1 MNHLQDKD
9 VRSAYVD
16 ALLQEVRIVMQS
28 LATHRI
34 SSLETRN
41 KEIQDEL
48 DSLIQTGKRNDE
60 KFHWLTTTV
69 LALYDVGNWIHLEEI
84 LRDVL
89 SGRDNIDAARLYMW
103 NFESNPDLNCVRSA
117 TELGTLQERTQTLT
131 SSIFETTRPEDYER
145 IFEKQPTS
153 VTSVAFVPIS
163 FETVRGVLVIGS
175 VDPLHF
181 SLSMSTLFLDFLG
194 DVLGRVVNKIV

>member
-1 MNHLQDKD
+1 M
-9 VRSAYVD
+9 S
-16 ALLQEVRIVMQS
+16 S

-34 SSLETRN
+34 FSLEARN

-69 LALYDVGNWIHLEEI
+69 LALYDVEDWNHLDEI

-89 SGRDNIDAARLYMW
+89 SGRDQIDAARLYLW
-103 NFESNPDLNCVRSA
+103 DLDSNPDLNCIRSA
-117 TELGTLQERTQTLT
+117 QDLGKLEKRTQTLST
-131 SSIFETTRPEDYER
+131 SICETTRPNDYELV
-145 IFEKQPTS
+145 FEKHPNT

-163 FETVRGVLVIGS
+163 FEGVRGVLAIGS
-175 VDPLHF
+175 IDPLHF
-181 SLSMSTLFLDFLG
+181 SLTMSTLFLDFLG
-194 DVLGRVVNKIV
+194 DVLGRVVNKILQ

>member
-1 MNHLQDKD
+1 MP
-9 VRSAYVD
+9 
-16 ALLQEVRIVMQS
+16 S

-34 SSLETRN
+34 SSLEARN

-60 KFHWLTTTV
+60 KFLWLTTTV
-69 LALYDVGNWIHLEEI
+69 LALYDVGNWIHLDEI

-103 NFESNPDLNCVRSA
+103 NFESKPDLTCVRSA
-117 TELGTLQERTQTLT
+117 SELGTLQERTHTLT
-131 SSIFETTRPEDYER
+131 SSICETTRPEDYER
-145 IFEKQPTS
+145 IFEKQPTR

-163 FETVRGVLVIGS
+163 FESVRGVLAIGS
-175 VDPLHF
+175 ADPLHF